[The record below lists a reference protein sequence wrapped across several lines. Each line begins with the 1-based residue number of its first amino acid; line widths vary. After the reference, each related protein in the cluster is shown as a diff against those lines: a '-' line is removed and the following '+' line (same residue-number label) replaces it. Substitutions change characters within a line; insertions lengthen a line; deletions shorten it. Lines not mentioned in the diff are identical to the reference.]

1 MIKLVLKYFFIAI
14 LILSVMYGIILIVRY
29 FDKPKVTID
38 NSTSQIDS
46 LKNIIKVNN
55 IILKRNEVIID
66 SLYNHKSQTTNKY
79 ETTIENYSNPTI
91 VSDDSISRY
100 ISNEL
105 RDWK

>member
-1 MIKLVLKYFFIAI
+1 MIKLVLKYFFIALFI
-14 LILSVMYGIILIVRY
+14 LAVLYGLIQIG
-29 FDKPKVTID
+29 KVLD
-38 NSTSQIDS
+38 NKIATPTSNSKVDS
-46 LKNIIKVNN
+46 LNNIIKVNN
-55 IILKRNEVIID
+55 IVLKRNEVIID

-91 VSDDSISRY
+91 ISDDSISRY